1 MDGDVELLKSQVG
14 TYFGDRQHS
23 HATVL
28 QGWQATAYGP
38 AIHFLSLDTHR
49 LQNFCRHRYLR
60 FLHNGSVAFF
70 RDQPAT
76 TAIKVLTGLGL
87 GWQVLQVIGSLEG
100 AWYMPLS
107 LWQLVRKAMGG
118 PFSACTLLELLAL

>member
-1 MDGDVELLKSQVG
+1 VTWNSSNLKLAHILVTVNTLTQLYYKVAKLPPMDRRS
-14 TYFGDRQHS
+14 TS
-23 HATVL
+23 SVL
-28 QGWQATAYGP
+28 
-38 AIHFLSLDTHR
+38 THR

-87 GWQVLQVIGSLEG
+87 GWQVLQAIGSLEG

-118 PFSACTLLELLAL
+118 PFSACMLLELLAL